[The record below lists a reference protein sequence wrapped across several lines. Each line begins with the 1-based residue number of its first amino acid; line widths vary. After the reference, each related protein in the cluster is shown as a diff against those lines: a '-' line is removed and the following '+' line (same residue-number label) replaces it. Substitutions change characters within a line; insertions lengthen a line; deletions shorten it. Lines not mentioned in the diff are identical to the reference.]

1 MKKVFALSAFPV
13 DVQGR
18 GYFYVCGE
26 DLLREEITVSK
37 NVAVVGVTGAV
48 GQEML
53 YCLEKR
59 NFPVGNLT
67 VMASA
72 RSAGKTIKF
81 KGKDLTITE
90 TTTKS
95 FENVDIAL
103 MAVESDQSQEFSP
116 AAVKAGAVVVD
127 NSSAYR
133 MDPECPLVIPEVNP
147 EAAKNR
153 PKGII
158 ANPNCSTII
167 MNVPVWP
174 LHQVNPLKRIL
185 VSTYQAASGAG
196 KPAMDELE
204 ETTRAWVE
212 GKKIEPKV
220 FPYQLTM
227 NVFSHN
233 SRLYDNGYN
242 QEEMKMTDETRKI
255 FGAPGIMVAATCV
268 RVPVMRAHCESVM
281 LEFTNPMSPEQARA
295 ILEKA
300 PGVKVLDDRSKN
312 RSPQPLDA
320 AGQDD
325 VLVGRIRED
334 ISLPG
339 RGLMLWVAGDQILK
353 GAALNAVQIAEL
365 L

>member
-1 MKKVFALSAFPV
+1 M
-13 DVQGR
+13 
-18 GYFYVCGE
+18 
-26 DLLREEITVSK
+26 SK

-53 YCLEKR
+53 NCLEKR
-59 NFPVGNLT
+59 NFPVGT
-67 VMASA
+67 VKALASA
-72 RSAGKTIKF
+72 RSAGKTVTF
-81 KGKDLTITE
+81 KGKELTIE
-90 TTTKS
+90 EATTKS
-95 FENVDIAL
+95 FDGIDIAL
-103 MAVESDQSQEFSP
+103 MAVEADQSQEFSP

-133 MDPECPLVIPEVNP
+133 MDPDCPLVIPEVNP

-174 LHQVNPLKRIL
+174 LHKANPIKRIL

-196 KPAMDELE
+196 RPAMDELE
-204 ETTRAWVE
+204 ANAKAWAKGE
-212 GKKIEPKV
+212 AFQPKV
-220 FPYQLTM
+220 FPHQLFM

-233 SRLYDNGYN
+233 SSLAENGYN
-242 QEEMKMTDETRKI
+242 GEEIKMTKETRKI
-255 FGAPGIMVAATCV
+255 FGAPGIMVAATCI
-268 RVPVMRAHCESVM
+268 RVPVMRAHCESIA
-281 LEFTNPMSPEQARA
+281 LEFTNPMTPEEAQA
-295 ILEKA
+295 ILAKA
-300 PGVKVLDDRSKN
+300 PGVKVLDDRKNN

-339 RGLMLWVAGDQILK
+339 RGIMLWVAGDQILK

-365 L
+365 I

>member
-1 MKKVFALSAFPV
+1 MA
-13 DVQGR
+13 
-18 GYFYVCGE
+18 
-26 DLLREEITVSK
+26 K

-53 YCLEKR
+53 NCLEKR
-59 NFPVGNLT
+59 NFPVGEVKIL
-67 VMASA
+67 ASA
-72 RSAGKTIKF
+72 RSAGKTLTF
-81 KGKDLTITE
+81 KGKELTIAE
-90 TTTKS
+90 ATTQS
-95 FENVDIAL
+95 FAGVDIAL
-103 MAVESDQSQEFSP
+103 MAVEAEQSLEFSP

-133 MDPECPLVIPEVNP
+133 MDPECPLVVPEVNP
-147 EAAKNR
+147 EAAAHR

-174 LHQVNPLKRIL
+174 LHQANPVKRIV

-196 KPAMDELE
+196 RPAMEELE
-204 ETTRAWVE
+204 ASARAWCRGE
-212 GKKIEPKV
+212 PFEPKV
-220 FPYQLTM
+220 FPYPLFM
-227 NVFSHN
+227 NCFSHN
-233 SRLYDNGYN
+233 SGLGEHDYNG
-242 QEEMKMTDETRKI
+242 EELKMTNETRKI
-255 FGAPGIMVAATCV
+255 FGAPDLMVAATCI
-268 RVPVMRAHCESVM
+268 RIPVMRAHCESIA
-281 LEFTNPMSPEQARA
+281 LEFTNPMSPDEARE
-295 ILEKA
+295 ILSRA
-300 PGVKVLDDRSKN
+300 PGVRILDDRAAN

-339 RGLMLWVAGDQILK
+339 RGLMLFVAGDQILK

>member
-1 MKKVFALSAFPV
+1 MA
-13 DVQGR
+13 
-18 GYFYVCGE
+18 
-26 DLLREEITVSK
+26 K
-37 NVAVVGVTGAV
+37 NIAVVGVTGVV

-53 YCLEKR
+53 NCLEKR
-59 NFPVGNLT
+59 NFPIANLV

-72 RSAGKTIKF
+72 RSAGKTVKF

-90 TTTKS
+90 TTAKS
-95 FENVDIAL
+95 FAGVDIAL
-103 MAVESDQSQEFSP
+103 MAVESDQSKEFSP

-127 NSSAYR
+127 NSSVYR

-147 EAAKNR
+147 EAVKNR

-174 LHQVNPLKRIL
+174 LHQVNPVKRII

-196 KPAMDELE
+196 KPAMDELA
-204 ETTRAWVE
+204 ETTRAWAE
-212 GKKIEPKV
+212 GRKIEPKV
-220 FPYQLTM
+220 FPYQLAM
-227 NVFSHN
+227 NLFSHN
-233 SRLYDNGYN
+233 SGLLDNGYN
-242 QEEMKMTDETRKI
+242 QEEMKMTNETRKI
-255 FGAPGIMVAATCV
+255 FGAPEMMVAATCV
-268 RVPVMRAHCESVM
+268 RVPVMRAHCEAVT
-281 LEFTNPMSPEQARA
+281 LEFAKPMTPAEAEK
-295 ILEKA
+295 ILAAA
-300 PGVKVLDDRSKN
+300 PGVKILGDRAAN

-320 AGQDD
+320 TGQDD

>member
-1 MKKVFALSAFPV
+1 MA
-13 DVQGR
+13 
-18 GYFYVCGE
+18 
-26 DLLREEITVSK
+26 K
-37 NVAVVGVTGAV
+37 NVAVVGVTGVV

-53 YCLEKR
+53 NCLEKR
-59 NFPVGNLT
+59 NFPLGEVKAL
-67 VMASA
+67 ASA

-81 KGKDLTITE
+81 KGKELTIAE
-90 TTTKS
+90 TTAKS
-95 FENVDIAL
+95 FEGMDIVL
-103 MAVESDQSQEFSP
+103 MAVESDQSKEFSP

-133 MDPECPLVIPEVNP
+133 MDPECPLVVPEVNP
-147 EAAKNR
+147 GAARNR

-158 ANPNCSTII
+158 ANPNGSTII

-174 LHQVNPLKRIL
+174 LHQANPVKRII

-196 KPAMDELE
+196 KPAMEELE
-204 ETTRAWVE
+204 ATTKAWAA
-212 GKKIEPKV
+212 GKPVEPKV
-220 FPYQLTM
+220 FPHQLAM
-227 NVFSHN
+227 NLFSHN
-233 SRLYDNGYN
+233 SSLEANGYN
-242 QEEMKMTDETRKI
+242 TEEIKMTNETRKI
-255 FGAPGIMVAATCV
+255 FGAPGMMIAATCV
-268 RVPVMRAHCESVM
+268 RVPVMRAHCEAIT
-281 LEFTNPMSPEQARA
+281 LEFTNPMSPEQAAA
-295 ILEKA
+295 ILAKA
-300 PGVKVLDDRSKN
+300 PGVTILDDRKAN

-320 AGQDD
+320 AGQDS